1 MILFFWLNINVSY
14 IVNYHI
20 NLCLKGRAVDCFFVS
35 NFVAFKNFYPSMN
48 RYLYFGICPKKLDS
62 TLKVPINKDFIV
74 NAKEKFFF
82 FKKKYLLISV

>member
-1 MILFFWLNINVSY
+1 
-14 IVNYHI
+14 
-20 NLCLKGRAVDCFFVS
+20 
-35 NFVAFKNFYPSMN
+35 MN

-62 TLKVPINKDFIV
+62 ILKVPINKDFIV